1 MSRAD
6 SDTSAAP
13 GAAPIGSLLDEATRR
28 TVADLNR
35 GFLRLCVDGREGSD
49 PRFRL
54 AMPVLERLLRL
65 SESAL
70 DRAAACP
77 FALFE
82 LRLARVLEAAV
93 GGDASRAAEA
103 GVADHPASSTDPR
116 RQLFVQQALFFAWHL
131 VRTSPLTGRL
141 ALGYPAAA
149 EPMLRALSPSRF
161 GDCSA
166 CEDVLRPRWPRH
178 ERFWSALLD
187 AAELPSDAL
196 LRRTHCLGIQLLAA
210 ESNGNGED
218 PDPARLPR

>member
-1 MSRAD
+1 MARAEND
-6 SDTSAAP
+6 PSAGQ
-13 GAAPIGSLLDEATRR
+13 GAATIGSLLDDATRR

-35 GFLRLCVDGREGSD
+35 GFLRLCVDVRESSD

-54 AMPVLERLLRL
+54 AVPVLERLQQL
-65 SESAL
+65 SEPAL
-70 DRAAACP
+70 ERAAACP

-82 LRLARVLEAAV
+82 LRLARVIEAAV
-93 GGDASRAAEA
+93 AGEGSRAAEP
-103 GVADHPASSTDPR
+103 GVADDPAPSTDPR

-141 ALGYPAAA
+141 ALGYPAAV
-149 EPMLRALSPSRF
+149 EPLLRALSPSRF

-166 CEDVLRPRWPRH
+166 SEDVLRPRWPRH
-178 ERFWSALLD
+178 ERFWFALLH

-210 ESNGNGED
+210 ESNDHGED
-218 PDPARLPR
+218 PDSVRPPR